1 MHKLMLLFER
11 PEDSV
16 EFERRW
22 SEEFV
27 PQAERMPG
35 LRRISVS
42 RVTGR
47 VEAGESGLYLVHEF
61 HFENRAALEQAM
73 ASEAGQQ
80 AGRILVSLAGEAV
93 QLLFAE
99 HMEDKPRP
107 TEESEA

>member
-11 PEDSV
+11 PENTA

-47 VEAGESGLYLVHEF
+47 VEKTESGLYLVHEF
-61 HFENRAALEQAM
+61 YFDDRAALEQAM

-80 AGRILVSLAGEAV
+80 AGRTLVSLAGESV

-107 TEESEA
+107 TEEPEA